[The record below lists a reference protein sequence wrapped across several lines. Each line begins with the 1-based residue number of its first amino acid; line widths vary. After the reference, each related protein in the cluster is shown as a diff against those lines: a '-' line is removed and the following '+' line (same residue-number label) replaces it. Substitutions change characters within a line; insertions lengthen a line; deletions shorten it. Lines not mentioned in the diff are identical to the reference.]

1 MNRVSKERKYYTGH
15 VPIGYGS
22 GTTTFSYLVT
32 PLEGITE
39 RAKKDGIEVVSF
51 GKLNDKGGEEE
62 IEGAVNVAKDADL
75 VIICVQENFR

>member
-1 MNRVSKERKYYTGH
+1 M
-15 VPIGYGS
+15 
-22 GTTTFSYLVT
+22 T

-39 RAKKDGIEVVSF
+39 RAKKDGIEVISF
-51 GKLNDKGGEEE
+51 GKLNDKGEEE